1 MMTGEEN
8 VRLVVDKSLT
18 WRLLDGDAV
27 IVSPKSGKIRVLNHV
42 GAYIWQLVVNE
53 ASSTEIVESLVTT
66 YAISPQQAQADFDAF
81 IEDLTKREL
90 IFREMPS

>member
-1 MMTGEEN
+1 MTGEEN
-8 VRLVVDKSLT
+8 VRLIVDKSLT

-53 ASSTEIVESLVTT
+53 TSSAEIVDALVTT
-66 YAISPQQAQADFDAF
+66 YAISPQQAQADFDTF
-81 IEDLTKREL
+81 IDDLTKREL
-90 IFREMPS
+90 IFREPPS